1 MTRTVV
7 IRPDIFHSKNTS
19 RHPERGLQEAVALAK
34 SIDLLVVD
42 AKIIKIRRLSPSTL
56 FGTGIIRSL
65 AESLDNQKIELVIVD
80 GKLSPTQQ
88 RKLETEWKCKV
99 IDRTGI
105 ILEIFQARANT
116 HEGRLQVELAALDYQ
131 RSRLVRAWT
140 HLERQRGGR
149 GFLAGP
155 GESQIESDRRQIDQ
169 RRSQIRANLDK
180 VVKTRH
186 LQRAPREKIPL
197 PLVALVGYTNA
208 GKSTLFNRLTT
219 SNTYTANQ
227 LFATLDPKMCKVVL
241 PSGSPVILSDTVG
254 FIGDIPTELIAAF
267 RATLEELYHASIFL
281 HVRDFSD
288 PDNLNQKRDVQK
300 TLKELGIE
308 DGDSS
313 VKMIQVLNKIDLL
326 RNSSSIFDLDADK
339 EGENVVSV
347 SSKTGQG
354 CDKLLTAIDAILMKQ
369 RQIFNIKIPMSEG
382 SALAWLYRNGAVL
395 SRKEEKADL
404 LLKVSMEP
412 GTKAKFQ
419 SNFGSLS
426 LKSTLF

>member
-1 MTRTVV
+1 MTRTVI
-7 IRPDIFHSKNTS
+7 IRPDIFCSKNAY
-19 RHPERGLQEAVALAK
+19 RDPERGIQEAVALAK

-56 FGTGIIRSL
+56 FGTGTIKSL
-65 AESLDNQKIELVIVD
+65 AVNIDNQKIELVFVD
-80 GKLSPTQQ
+80 GKLSPVQQ

-105 ILEIFQARANT
+105 ILEIFQTRANT

-155 GESQIESDRRQIDQ
+155 GESQIEADRRQIDQ
-169 RRSQIRANLDK
+169 RRNQIRATLNK
-180 VVKTRH
+180 VVKTRQV
-186 LQRAPREKIPL
+186 QRIPREKIPL

-208 GKSTLFNRLTT
+208 GKSTLFNRLSR

-227 LFATLDPKMCKVVL
+227 LFATLDPKMCKIVL

-267 RATLEELYHASIFL
+267 RATLEELCHASIFL

-308 DGDSS
+308 DGDNNL
-313 VKMIQVLNKIDLL
+313 KMIEVLNKIDLL
-326 RNSSSIFDLDADK
+326 IDNTSISELYAK
-339 EGENVVSV
+339 KKKKNVVSI
-347 SSKTGQG
+347 SSKTGLG
-354 CDKLLTAIDAILMKQ
+354 CDELLRSIDAILMKQ
-369 RQIFNIKIPMSEG
+369 RQIFEIKIPMSDG
-382 SALAWLYRNGAVL
+382 SALAWLYRNGVVL
-395 SRKEEKADL
+395 SRIEGKTDL

-412 GTKAKFQ
+412 EKKAKFQ
-419 SNFGSLS
+419 SSFGPLSAKPSL
-426 LKSTLF
+426 F

>member
-7 IRPDIFHSKNTS
+7 IRPDIFYLQNTC

-56 FGTGIIRSL
+56 FGTGIIKSL
-65 AESLDNQKIELVIVD
+65 AESVDNQKIELVLVD

-169 RRSQIRANLDK
+169 RRNQIRANLDK

-288 PDNLNQKRDVQK
+288 PDNLNQKREVQK
-300 TLKELGIE
+300 TLKELGID
-308 DGDSS
+308 DGNNS
-313 VKMIQVLNKIDLL
+313 VKMIEVLNKIDLL
-326 RNSSSIFDLDADK
+326 RNSNSIFNLTADK
-339 EGENVVSV
+339 AGENVVSV

-354 CDKLLTAIDAILMKQ
+354 CDKLLTAIDTILMKE

-395 SRKEEKADL
+395 SRKEEKTDL

-412 GTKAKFQ
+412 GKKAKFQ
-419 SNFGSLS
+419 SNFGSPS
-426 LKSTLF
+426 LKSTSF